1 MKQTRVIFYLIS
13 FLLCCC
19 AACGDKQE
27 DKSPVKMEHTVI
39 SVETSPVTVRDII
52 EGINVVGT
60 LSPKFQ
66 TEIKSEYTGI
76 VDQVFVTEWQQ
87 VKKGDALAK
96 LDTREGD
103 ILLRKAEAGVE
114 VIKASLAEAQVEA
127 NKANREYE
135 RLLNLHEAGLVTQQN
150 LDDAK
155 SAKEA
160 VEARI
165 KAIKAQIEASEE
177 EVQHAKTRLSKAVI
191 YAPMDGIVA
200 LRSVNVGDLVG
211 EVGSPKVM
219 FRIVDN
225 SLLDLTCSVP
235 SWEIEKLELGQ
246 ELAFWTDA
254 IPGQTFNGVIN
265 FINPVV
271 NEADRSNKIIAEVK
285 NDPPVLK
292 GGLFVKG
299 LIKTRTRANAMQ
311 IPKTAL
317 VNWDMDKKKATVFV
331 VEGDIARQRDIQTG
345 NSASDGVEVME
356 GLKPEDTI
364 VVRGGFQLKDGDKIA
379 IISSQK
385 K

>member
-1 MKQTRVIFYLIS
+1 MKIKRIIS
-13 FLLCCC
+13 CFLFALAVMVGGCR
-19 AACGDKQE
+19 DKQE
-27 DKSPVKMEHTVI
+27 EKSPLKLENAVI
-39 SVETSPVTVRDII
+39 SVETAPITVKDIV

-76 VDQVFVTEWQQ
+76 VDQVYVTEWQQ
-87 VKKGDALAK
+87 VKKGDSLAK

-103 ILLRKAEAGVE
+103 IMLRKAQAAVA
-114 VIKASLAEAQVEA
+114 VIKASLEEAQVQA

-135 RLLNLHEAGLVTQQN
+135 RLSKLYEAGLVTQQN

-165 KAIKAQIEASEE
+165 EAIKAQIAASEE
-177 EVQHAKTRLSKAVI
+177 EVRHAKTRLSKAVI
-191 YAPMDGIVA
+191 YAPINGVVA
-200 LRSVNVGDLVG
+200 QRSVNVGDLVG
-211 EVGSPKVM
+211 EVGSPKLM

-225 SLLDLTCSVP
+225 GILDLTCSVP
-235 SWEIEKLELGQ
+235 SWELENIKLGQ
-246 ELAFWTDA
+246 ALDFWTDA
-254 IPGQTFNGVIN
+254 IPGQTFSGIVN
-265 FINPVV
+265 FINPMV
-271 NEADRSNKIIAEVK
+271 NESDRSIKIIAEVK

-299 LIKTRTRANAMQ
+299 LIKTGIRANAVQ

-331 VEGDIARQRDIQTG
+331 AEGDKARQRDIDTG
-345 NSASDGVEVME
+345 ETASDMIEVNQ
-356 GLKPEDTI
+356 GLNTGETVI
-364 VVRGGFQLKDGDKIA
+364 VRGGFQLKDGDKIS
-379 IISSQK
+379 IINK
-385 K
+385 KK